1 MRMLKVVAAGAM
13 ALAALAWAA
22 PADAA
27 TYRYWSYWVG
37 DSGAWSFSNVGP
49 AFRIPADGAVEG
61 WRFSEAGV
69 SGDTPPT
76 FAPSFDEVCG
86 TTEAPADGKRVA
98 VIVDPGSA
106 ADAPDGEQT
115 PGAWALCVTADAD
128 ATGYAVLRAA
138 AGVRVDRGL
147 ICGIN
152 GYPGSECGAVV
163 RDPQPSPAPTRS
175 PKPKPKPAPATTSAT
190 PAATLSPSASATDS
204 APAQK
209 EGRKAASPTATSSS
223 SGAAAVADA
232 PTPSAAPTPSLSLLA
247 TPVAPP
253 SGGDGSGSAL
263 LTVIAIAGVAALG
276 GGALVMSRRRR
287 S

>member
-1 MRMLKVVAAGAM
+1 MRMLRVAAAGAM
-13 ALAALAWAA
+13 ALAALAWAS

-27 TYRYWSYWVG
+27 TYRYWSYWIG

-86 TTEAPADGKRVA
+86 ATEAPADGKRVA

-106 ADAPDGEQT
+106 TDAPDGEQP

-152 GYPGSECGAVV
+152 GYPASECGAVV

-175 PKPKPKPAPATTSAT
+175 PKPKPAPAVPSAT
-190 PAATLSPSASATDS
+190 SPATLSPSASATDS
-204 APAQK
+204 A
-209 EGRKAASPTATSSS
+209 RKQGTKTPSPTTTSSS
-223 SGAAAVADA
+223 TPAPTETDV
-232 PTPSAAPTPSLSLLA
+232 PTPSATPTPSLSLLA

-253 SGGDGSGSAL
+253 GGGDGSGSAL
-263 LTVIAIAGVAALG
+263 LTGIAVAGVAALG
-276 GGALVMSRRRR
+276 GGALLMSRRRR